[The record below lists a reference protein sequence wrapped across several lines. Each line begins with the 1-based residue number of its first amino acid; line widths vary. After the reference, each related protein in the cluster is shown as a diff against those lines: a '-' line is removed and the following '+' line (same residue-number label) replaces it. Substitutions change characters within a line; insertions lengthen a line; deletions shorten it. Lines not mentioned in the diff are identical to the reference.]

1 MAFCSDPAPPAEAV
15 LIFLDAVEEPE
26 AEKGEKEDVLEV
38 DADSVPSLLVGTGVG
53 PDPCEEVLDIFP
65 VLLVEVEDTEG
76 FKIEELVTITDEGVE
91 NVEAVEASDDVGLPE
106 LALDLE
112 LLLETVEPE
121 DVDTARKGQDQGAVT
136 ALETFGTTVDDGKL

>member
-1 MAFCSDPAPPAEAV
+1 MALCSDPAPPAEAV

-26 AEKGEKEDVLEV
+26 AEEGEEEDVLEV
-38 DADSVPSLLVGTGVG
+38 DADSVPSLLIGTGVG
-53 PDPCEEVLDIFP
+53 PDPCEELLGIFP
-65 VLLVEVEDTEG
+65 VLLVEVEDTEE